1 MRVGVVVIHAIL
13 EMQTISIAIDPLV
26 CFRAAFDF
34 QPPYTHHSN
43 PVRFAKLDEKSKH
56 LQPDQYGLFF
66 SPLQCIPIAS
76 RTCCARSRCASCY
89 PLLENIR
96 NHAKVP
102 YVATV
107 TSRQRH
113 LLPRQDN
120 MAIEEPN
127 GQSLITWHSILN
139 NRRVRL
145 ISESLVHVCKWI
157 HYTLH
162 ACMNDNVNLGTLTV
176 FGIYTNGS

>member
-1 MRVGVVVIHAIL
+1 MRVSVVVIHAIL

-76 RTCCARSRCASCY
+76 RTCCARSRCASSI
-89 PLLENIR
+89 P
-96 NHAKVP
+96 
-102 YVATV
+102 
-107 TSRQRH
+107 
-113 LLPRQDN
+113 
-120 MAIEEPN
+120 
-127 GQSLITWHSILN
+127 SLK
-139 NRRVRL
+139 
-145 ISESLVHVCKWI
+145 ISET
-157 HYTLH
+157 TLRSH
-162 ACMNDNVNLGTLTV
+162 MSQQLPHDSATCRPDKTIWPSRSPVV
-176 FGIYTNGS
+176 KA